1 MSKPSDLIPELQG
14 RFPLR
19 VELKSL
25 DSKALALILSK
36 PKNSLLK
43 QYIALLKTENIDI
56 EFSKDGI
63 EVIAELA
70 AKANQKIEDI
80 GARRL
85 HTIMEKLLE
94 DISFDVESYQNK
106 KVTIDAD
113 FVKSKLEDV
122 VEDVDIAKYI
132 L

>member
-1 MSKPSDLIPELQG
+1 
-14 RFPLR
+14 
-19 VELKSL
+19 
-25 DSKALALILSK
+25 
-36 PKNSLLK
+36 
-43 QYIALLKTENIDI
+43 
-56 EFSKDGI
+56 
-63 EVIAELA
+63 
-70 AKANQKIEDI
+70 
-80 GARRL
+80 
-85 HTIMEKLLE
+85 MEKLLE